1 MRNLQRHVYMKRII
15 HWRDQIQKWVMKK
28 FKQLLQLKKKK
39 STFIMRNLQRH
50 MHVKR
55 IIHRRDH
62 IRKWVT
68 NKSTLIMCYL

>member
-1 MRNLQRHVYMKRII
+1 
-15 HWRDQIQKWVMKK
+15 
-28 FKQLLQLKKKK
+28 
-39 STFIMRNLQRH
+39 MRNLQRH

-68 NKSTLIMCYL
+68 NKSTLIMCDL